1 MKADEAPDEKEI
13 DSYMMI
19 VRSLLDKESVVD
31 DSTIDRCI
39 NDLRIIRYFDD
50 VAAERVK
57 KKILS
62 IYGHTLDVGSM
73 IINSE
78 HKAWYLARTR
88 DTQMQYTERNLKYLQ
103 SERGLSPDIVSKLN
117 DITDEIMD
125 GFGDPK
131 SGPFSVRGLV
141 MGDVQSGKTNTYTT
155 LSCKAADV
163 GYKVIILLTGTL
175 EILRQQT
182 QRRLDEGLVGS
193 ESAILIKADT
203 SRKPVGVGK
212 INYLPFAVFTSTDN
226 DFKSTI
232 ASQVNVPITDLQIPV
247 LLVVKK
253 NKKILNNLSDWLR
266 TRSGPN
272 RVLEAPL
279 LLVDDEADNAS
290 INTASDPDE
299 VTAINRGIRKILNLF
314 TKSTYV
320 GFTAT
325 PYANIFINPDEKED
339 LYPHEFI
346 YCLRAA
352 NNYIGPSSM
361 YNENGNHRFMLR
373 KIETATCDGVD
384 IGLPEIPYKHGKDFR
399 IKILPDSLIEA
410 INCFLI
416 SCTIREMQGY
426 GKSHMSMLVNVSR
439 FTNVQES
446 ARELIANYI
455 FGVKSSLELNS
466 KLPESD
472 SLKDKN
478 ICSIKNTW
486 IREYKDI
493 GYEWMDIQMRL
504 ECAVKPIAVRS
515 VNQKNGP
522 KNLNYNDN
530 PDGLRVIAV
539 GGNSLSRGLT
549 LEGLSQSYFYR
560 ISSNYDTLMQ
570 MGRWFGY
577 RDDYDKL
584 CRVWMTQDSID
595 WYNQISE
602 ATEELKDEF
611 HLMRDLN
618 KTPDDFGF
626 RVRNDINGL
635 LITARNKMRSA
646 GEAYITKSLNGSLI
660 WTSKVY
666 VDPHI
671 VDENNMA
678 LQEWIKRLNDLS
690 QPLVNEFMGGNRVW
704 PSVPGDLIA
713 DFLEMYKYPKLG
725 NVLFDHEA
733 VIRMIRDGQL
743 DSNWDVAIQHGTG
756 MVSKTLESAGL
767 GSIKT
772 ARRTSFTPKEEGTIR
787 FNSSALITPQNL
799 REGICIDSIREGT
812 ITKGEWKAEIEE
824 LESKYKS
831 ALSKEE
837 IERVESKGGE
847 FNFPAKAYLNTEKR
861 RPLFLI
867 YVLDIYDEKD
877 GTEDS
882 DKERIRAMLEG
893 RTPIG
898 IAMGFPKYDFYNG
911 NDRLA
916 IKYRT
921 SVIYDRLGGN
931 GDLDEIE
938 GD

>member
-1 MKADEAPDEKEI
+1 MKADETPDEKDI

-19 VRSLLDKESVVD
+19 VRSLLDKEPVID
-31 DSTIDRCI
+31 ESTVDRCI
-39 NDLRIIRYFDD
+39 RDVRSIRYFDD
-50 VAAERVK
+50 RTSERVK

-73 IINSE
+73 IVNSE
-78 HKAWYLARTR
+78 HKAWYLARTKN
-88 DTQMQYTERNLKYLQ
+88 TPMQYTERNLQYLQ

-117 DITDEIMD
+117 DITNEIMD
-125 GFGDPK
+125 GFGDPQ

-163 GYKVIILLTGTL
+163 GYRVIILLTGTL

-193 ESAILIKADT
+193 ESAILIKANT
-203 SRKPVGVGK
+203 AWKPIGVGK
-212 INYLPFAVFTSTDN
+212 IKYLPFAVFTSTDN
-226 DFKSTI
+226 DFRSNI
-232 ASQVNVPITDLQIPV
+232 ASQVNVPIKDLQIPV

-253 NKKILNNLSDWLR
+253 NKNILNNLGDWLR

-272 RVLEAPL
+272 GVLEAPL
-279 LLVDDEADNAS
+279 LLIDDEADNAS

-299 VTAINRGIRKILNLF
+299 ITAINRGIRKILNLF

-361 YNENGNHRFMLR
+361 YNENGNYRFMLR
-373 KIETATCDGVD
+373 MIKTATKDDID

-399 IKILPDSLIEA
+399 IKTMPDSLIEA

-446 ARELIANYI
+446 IRELIANHI
-455 FGVKSSLELNS
+455 FSVKSSLELNS
-466 KLPESD
+466 KLPERD
-472 SLKDKN
+472 SLKDEN

-486 IREYKDI
+486 IREYKDV

-504 ECAVKPIAVRS
+504 EGAVKPIAVRS

-522 KNLNYNDN
+522 KNLNYSDN

-549 LEGLSQSYFYR
+549 LEGLSVSYFYR
-560 ISSNYDTLMQ
+560 ISSSYDTLMQ

-577 RDDYDKL
+577 RDDYDEL

-595 WYNQISE
+595 WYDQISE

-666 VDPHI
+666 VDPYI
-671 VDENNMA
+671 VDENNA
-678 LQEWIKRLNDLS
+678 TLQEWVRRLNELGK
-690 QPLVNEFMGGNRVW
+690 PVVNEFTGGNVVW
-704 PSVPGDLIA
+704 PDVPGDFIV
-713 DFLEMYKYPKLG
+713 DFLEAYKYPKLG

-756 MVSKTLESAGL
+756 DVSKTLESAGIY
-767 GSIKT
+767 GFKT
-772 ARRTSFTPKEEGTIR
+772 ARRMSFTPKEEGTIR
-787 FNSSALITPQNL
+787 FNSAGLITPQNL

-812 ITKGEWKAEIEE
+812 ITEEEWRAEIEE
-824 LESKYKS
+824 LESEHKS
-831 ALSKEE
+831 GWSKEK
-837 IERVESKGGE
+837 IEKAKSKNGV
-847 FNFPAKAYLNTEKR
+847 FNFPAKTYLETEKR

-867 YVLDIYDEKD
+867 YVLDIYDEKK
-877 GTEDS
+877 GTDDS
-882 DKERIRAMLEG
+882 DKERVRAMLEG

-898 IAMGFPKYDFYNG
+898 IAMGFPRYDFYNG

-921 SVIYDRLGGN
+921 SVIYDRFGGN
-931 GDLDEIE
+931 DDLDEVE